1 MLASCCLDNSLRHA
15 LQAIIIQIH
24 GRYANPSM
32 FYATKSEQVYGPFDI
47 WILIP
52 SILQIL
58 IPLRL
63 ILFSIAHGL
72 LTYSCVKF
80 VMWPPPTLGMLL
92 LRTAEMRSS
101 SQPSTRMLV
110 ATRVTASVTMMSGID
125 G

>member
-32 FYATKSEQVYGPFDI
+32 FYATKSEQVYSPFDI

-72 LTYSCVKF
+72 F
-80 VMWPPPTLGMLL
+80 NIVMCEVCYVAAAHAWNVVIEDSGDAVLIA
-92 LRTAEMRSS
+92 AEH
-101 SQPSTRMLV
+101 QN
-110 ATRVTASVTMMSGID
+110 AGGD
-125 G
+125 